1 MGAGAADA
9 VLDNRSIADKVR
21 ALPKEQREAFMQ
33 SLSTAEKQSLLFSW
47 DFFARPNQKLPLQD
61 FIVWLVLS
69 GRGAGKTRTGAETCR
84 TWVKSNS
91 LVNIIAP
98 TASDI
103 RDVCVEGPAGIMTIC
118 PPNER
123 PRYYPSKRLLEWPN
137 GAKSLLFSAEEPERL
152 RGPQCAKMWCDEAAA
167 WKYAQ
172 ETWDNAMFGLRQGK
186 KPQAIVTTT
195 PRPTKLIKMLKASPT
210 TVLSRGTTYENR
222 SYLAPAFFE
231 FIIKKYEGTRLGRQE
246 INAELLEDNPGALFH
261 LGQIDAARVEK
272 FPENLERVVVA
283 ADPAVTSTDESD
295 EWGVIVAGRDRQ
307 NPPHFYVWSDLSKIY
322 SPNEAADVILNAY
335 KEHRADRIVAETNQG
350 GDMIESILRNRGHAF
365 AYTGVHASRGK
376 VVRAEPISGLYEQ
389 GRVHHVGD
397 LGKLEDEICDYDPS
411 TSTKSPNRLDALVW
425 ALTDLSEG
433 YAGGWLLQGP
443 ERAREAE
450 EAAKN
455 APKTAAELA
464 KAQIEQL
471 PPETPGA
478 FHAARLRATVKKIP
492 AKPLPMCPTC
502 KAFCAGTSEFSHCN
516 SCGWDSRIKAVAQ

>member
-1 MGAGAADA
+1 MGASGADA

-33 SLSTAEKQSLLFSW
+33 SLSTAEKQTLLFDW
-47 DFFARPNQKLPLQD
+47 NFFARPNQKLPLVE

-69 GRGAGKTRTGAETCR
+69 GRGAGKTRTGAETVR
-84 TWVKSNS
+84 EWIKTNS
-91 LVNIIAP
+91 IVNIVAP
-98 TASDI
+98 TSADI
-103 RDVCVEGPAGIMTIC
+103 RDVCVEGPAGIMSIC
-118 PPNER
+118 PPHER

-152 RGPQCAKMWCDEAAA
+152 RGPQCHKMWADEAAA

-172 ETWDNAMFGLRQGK
+172 ECWDNAMFGLRQGK

-195 PRPTKLIKMLKASPT
+195 PRPTKLIKALKASPT
-210 TVLSRGTTYENR
+210 TILSRGTTYENR
-222 SYLAPAFFE
+222 AYLAPAFFE

-272 FPENLERVVVA
+272 LPENMERIVVGV
-283 ADPAVTSTDESD
+283 DPAVTSTDESD

-307 NPPHFYVWSDLSKIY
+307 NPPHYYVWVDLSKIY
-322 SPNEAADVILNAY
+322 SPNEAADVVLSAY
-335 KEHRADRIVAETNQG
+335 RENKADRIVAETNQ

-376 VVRAEPISGLYEQ
+376 VVRAEPVAGLYEQ

-450 EAAKN
+450 EAAKK

-464 KAQIEQL
+464 AAQIEQL
-471 PPETPGA
+471 PPEAPSA
-478 FHAARLRATVKKIP
+478 FHTARRRALEKKPTKPFVK
-492 AKPLPMCPTC
+492 CPTC
-502 KAFCAGTSEFSHCN
+502 KASCAGTSEFSHCN
-516 SCGWDSRIKAVAQ
+516 ICGWDSRTTAVAQ